1 MAALAA
7 GATYPH
13 DLRMASR
20 HERFWLLGA
29 LLFGVVALPWF
40 VYATGLYLL
49 GQYAGGGA
57 GAYFVDFLRGLLT
70 LRWYSW
76 SLALGPLLIV
86 ALWRGLWR
94 ISSSR
99 A

>member
-1 MAALAA
+1 MAALAT

-13 DLRMASR
+13 DLHMASR
-20 HERFWLLGA
+20 HDRYWLLGA
-29 LLFGVVALPWF
+29 LAFGVAALPWF
-40 VYATGLYLL
+40 VYVTGLYLL

-57 GAYFVDFLRGLLT
+57 GAYYVDFLRGLLT

-86 ALWRGLWR
+86 ALWRGLR
-94 ISSSR
+94 RLSPAR